1 MKTKINTYLMLIYLC
16 GPLMWLVVVFVSGI
30 LNPWQLG
37 QFFSSPVMY
46 SFWAI
51 DFGLA
56 LIHFNYYIRPRLE
69 QRQTTG
75 ITKQFFYVQL
85 LLFTIFAIVGPASGL
100 FDKEW
105 ASVGLTVAGFL
116 CGISAMFSLAFSFL
130 IHAQL
135 VLEASAAGPS
145 FAETGSLSLPI
156 RGKLGLCFSALVVS
170 AAAMAGAIG
179 IAQVTPQTS
188 VTITK
193 IVLVLAL
200 LIMSSL
206 VSVYYLVR
214 SVTETLE
221 PLRKE
226 LSIADQQQV
235 DLSIRLPVI
244 TTDETGEIAYYFNRL
259 MERLGQVF
267 ATVKTASVSTT
278 EVADILFQNT
288 RQISESASQVAAT
301 SVEMA
306 STTENVSQNMQSM
319 SDGAQK
325 ISSIASEGV
334 TNIRVVDER
343 VKDIVNT
350 VEIIRKAVDSLG
362 AATSQV
368 SKVTEVIGQIAEQT
382 NLLALNAAIEAARA
396 GEHGRGFAVVANEVR
411 SLAEQSGASV
421 KEIGSLMENVQKELA
436 ATNVA
441 VQNNS
446 SAIQAGLQ
454 AITETSAMFYGII
467 DQVQEVA
474 RGFQDVAASVSQMSA
489 GIQNMAATAEEQNA
503 STEEM
508 RAQAESLSMSVQKL
522 QQAIEKFK
530 ID

>member
-1 MKTKINTYLMLIYLC
+1 MKTKINLYLVAMYLG
-16 GPLMWLVVVFVSGI
+16 GPLMWLAGVLISGI
-30 LNPWQLG
+30 LNPWQVSQALT
-37 QFFSSPVMY
+37 SPWCLSWV
-46 SFWAI
+46 AVN
-51 DFGLA
+51 FGLV
-56 LIHFNYYIRPRLE
+56 LIYFNYYIGPKID
-69 QRQTTG
+69 QRQTSG
-75 ITKQFFYVQL
+75 ITKQFFYVQVL
-85 LLFTIFAIVGPASGL
+85 LYSTYATVGPISGL
-100 FDKEW
+100 FNKEW
-105 ASVGLTVAGFL
+105 ASAGLIVAGFL
-116 CGISAMFSLAFSFL
+116 SGLFSLFSFGLPFL
-130 IHAQL
+130 IKAQL
-135 VLEASAAGPS
+135 TLEASVAELY
-145 FAETGSLSLPI
+145 FAETGILSLPI
-156 RGKLGLCFSALVVS
+156 RGKLGLSFSVLVASV
-170 AAAMAGAIG
+170 AAMTGAIG
-179 IAQVTPQTS
+179 IAQVTPETS

-200 LIMSSL
+200 VIMSSL
-206 VSVYYLVR
+206 VSVYYLIR
-214 SVTETLE
+214 SLIETME

-226 LSIADQQQV
+226 LNTAERQQV
-235 DLSIRLPVI
+235 DLSIRLPI
-244 TTDETGEIAYYFNRL
+244 IATDETGEIAYYFNHL

-278 EVADILFQNT
+278 EVADILFQNI

-306 STTENVSQNMQSM
+306 STTENVSQNMRSM

-325 ISSIASEGV
+325 ISGIASEGA
-334 TNIRVVDER
+334 TNIRVVDEK

-350 VEIIRKAVDSLG
+350 VEIIQKTVDSLG
-362 AATSQV
+362 SATSQV

-411 SLAEQSGASV
+411 SLAEQSGTSV
-421 KEIGSLMENVQKELA
+421 KEIGGLMENVQKELA

-454 AITETSAMFYGII
+454 AITETSTMFYGII
-467 DQVQEVA
+467 DQVQEMA
-474 RGFQDVAASVSQMSA
+474 RGFQDVAASVAQMSV

-508 RAQAESLSMSVQKL
+508 RAQAESLSLSVQKL
-522 QQAIEKFK
+522 QQAIGKFK